1 MMPNIAASIAPKI
14 QYVIVH
20 MMLKND
26 ICAWIWMVFHL
37 PDMGRSAAYT
47 PIVLKMLHKIIIP
60 RNAACTFD
68 A

>member
-14 QYVIVH
+14 CYFTYDAQKWY
-20 MMLKND
+20 M
-26 ICAWIWMVFHL
+26 CAWIWMVFHL
-37 PDMGRSAAYT
+37 PDMGRNAAYT
-47 PIVLKMLHKIIIP
+47 PIMLKMLLKIIIP